1 MWIWRCSIFLSVS
14 PLKVF
19 LFSLFILIMN
29 ALLDIKV
36 SRSNLRPYRAITANS
51 NRLPYSVGGQADLPV
66 LLCGRHP
73 LPRPLQPLPH
83 RLLPLRVGLQAVLV
97 NIWQLDLASR
107 TWNVCLILYIE
118 CTISV
123 LKCQLFGSVFRFH
136 IQWQYFEKLES
147 RWLHA
152 DTRFHPLIL
161 ATDFPTDPEH
171 FSYPVSFPLSI
182 NSLLSKKKFAK
193 PF

>member
-36 SRSNLRPYRAITANS
+36 SGSNLRPYRAITA

-66 LLCGRHP
+66 FLCGRHP

-123 LKCQLFGSVFRFH
+123 LWSFVNYLAQYFGFISNGNILKSWKVVDYTRTRDFIRLYLPQIFPLIRSISHTQSVFPY
-136 IQWQYFEKLES
+136 Q
-147 RWLHA
+147 
-152 DTRFHPLIL
+152 
-161 ATDFPTDPEH
+161 
-171 FSYPVSFPLSI
+171 
-182 NSLLSKKKFAK
+182 
-193 PF
+193 